1 MSATLSKLQPKP
13 VWSQFSRILEIPR
26 PSKHEE
32 RIATHVLEV
41 ARKHHVTADRDNAG
55 NIVLRV
61 PATKGHERAPIT
73 VLQSHLDMV
82 CEKNSGTK
90 HDFMKDPIRPR
101 IEGDY
106 LYATGTTLGAD
117 NGIGVATALALL
129 DGPDVVHGP
138 LELLFTL
145 DEETGLTGA
154 KNLSPKL
161 LKGKRM
167 LNLDSEEEG
176 YIYVGCAGGCD
187 TKLTL
192 RPTWSKAPAG
202 LKAWRLT
209 VSGLRGG
216 HSGVQINENRGNAIK
231 ILGRLLRAAQAAGAR
246 FELAALEGGGKHNA
260 IPREASADLLAGA
273 DDAGR
278 IQKVLDSMRP
288 KLKTE
293 FEGIDEGLK
302 VQLTALKAAPSQV
315 LPAADRDRLLRLIE
329 TLPHGVL
336 GMSQAVPGMVETS
349 NNLAVATLGEG
360 EKGTVTLWT
369 SSRSSVASIL
379 QSILEQVRAAGELAG
394 FKVDTA
400 DGYPG
405 WKPNPKSPILGV
417 AKQVYQKTFKKEPK
431 VTAIHAGL
439 ECGLI
444 GEIYP
449 QMDMISVGPQIE
461 APHSPDE
468 RVQISTVANFWKYL
482 RALLA
487 ALA

>member
-1 MSATLSKLQPKP
+1 
-13 VWSQFSRILEIPR
+13 
-26 PSKHEE
+26 
-32 RIATHVLEV
+32 
-41 ARKHHVTADRDNAG
+41 
-55 NIVLRV
+55 
-61 PATKGHERAPIT
+61 
-73 VLQSHLDMV
+73 
-82 CEKNSGTK
+82 
-90 HDFMKDPIRPR
+90 
-101 IEGDY
+101 
-106 LYATGTTLGAD
+106 
-117 NGIGVATALALL
+117 
-129 DGPDVVHGP
+129 
-138 LELLFTL
+138 
-145 DEETGLTGA
+145 
-154 KNLSPKL
+154 
-161 LKGKRM
+161 M

-349 NNLAVATLGEG
+349 NNLAVATLAEG
-360 EKGTVTLWT
+360 EKGMVTLWT

-405 WKPNPKSPILGV
+405 WKPNPKSPILGI
-417 AKQVYQKTFKKEPK
+417 AKQVYQKTFKKEPH